1 MSVGEISKTAWKV
14 LFDNQIERFP
24 VRPTGIARKNN
35 ILVFEYSD
43 YINTTG
49 RTCAEVFDRY
59 GKDGFTQLLNGR
71 YTVFYNHCS
80 SPARCRW
87 TLAHELGHIFLGHI
101 TEQHPTLSRGV
112 VKDFLDIQAD
122 NFAARLLCPE
132 VIAHF
137 CGVQSAEELCDLFD
151 ISKQAAQT
159 RWRDLSERRLR
170 GSFRLEPEEVTLLN
184 RFHPF
189 IARYLSEKANRSPD
203 IMPPN
208 CKSLP
213 YRI

>member
-1 MSVGEISKTAWKV
+1 MSVSGITKTAWKV
-14 LFDNQIERFP
+14 LLDNKVERFP
-24 VRPTGIARKNN
+24 VRPTGIARRND

-43 YINTTG
+43 YMRTTG
-49 RTCAEVFDRY
+49 RSTEEVFNRY
-59 GKDGFTQLLNGR
+59 GKDGFTQFLNGR

-101 TEQHPTLSRGV
+101 TEQRPILSRGV

-132 VIAHF
+132 AIAHF
-137 CGVQSAEELCDLFD
+137 CAVQSAEELRDLFD
-151 ISKQAAQT
+151 VSMQAAKA
-159 RWRDLSERRLR
+159 RWRDLAERRR
-170 GSFRLEPEEVTLLN
+170 RAFRLEPEEEQLLAQ
-184 RFHPF
+184 FQPA
-189 IARYLSEKANRSPD
+189 IARYISDRANGGID
-203 IMPPN
+203 LMPPG

>member
-1 MSVGEISKTAWKV
+1 MSVSGITKTAWRV
-14 LFDNQIERFP
+14 LLDTRIERFP
-24 VRPTGIARKNN
+24 VRPTEIARKND

-43 YINTTG
+43 YMRTTG
-49 RTCAEVFDRY
+49 RSCEEVFTRY
-59 GKDGFTQLLNGR
+59 GKDGFTQLIGGK

-101 TEQHPTLSRGV
+101 TEQCPTLSRGV

-132 VIAHF
+132 AIAHF
-137 CGVQSAEELCDLFD
+137 CAVRSEEELRGLFD
-151 ISKQAAQT
+151 ISKQAAKA
-159 RWRDLSERRLR
+159 RWRDLSERRR
-170 GSFRLEPEEVTLLN
+170 SAFRLEREEELLLN
-184 RFHPF
+184 QFQPF
-189 IARYLSEKANRSPD
+189 IASYLADRTGPEL
-203 IMPPN
+203 MPPS
-208 CKSLP
+208 CQSLP

>member
-1 MSVGEISKTAWKV
+1 MSVSEITKTAWRVLLDNKV
-14 LFDNQIERFP
+14 ERFP
-24 VRPTGIARKNN
+24 IRPTGIARKND

-43 YINTTG
+43 YMRTTG
-49 RTCAEVFDRY
+49 RSTEEVFNRY
-59 GKDGFTQLLNGR
+59 GKDGFTQFLNGR

-101 TEQHPTLSRGV
+101 TEQRPILSRGV

-132 VIAHF
+132 AIAHF
-137 CGVQSAEELCDLFD
+137 CAVQSAEELRDLFD
-151 ISKQAAQT
+151 VSMQAAKA
-159 RWRDLSERRLR
+159 RWRDLAERRR
-170 GSFRLEPEEVTLLN
+170 GTFRLEPEEERLLAQ
-184 RFHPF
+184 FQSA
-189 IARYLSEKANRSPD
+189 IARYLSDRTFGSPD
-203 IMPPN
+203 LLPPG